1 MMTGNAILD
10 YRWVGCSLSEKS
22 FVVVFLN
29 IINYLVLKR
38 TTITHLI
45 TVILQS
51 KTRILFSLYNHTII
65 EHLTNCFVLN

>member
-1 MMTGNAILD
+1 M
-10 YRWVGCSLSEKS
+10 WVGCSLSEKT

-29 IINYLVLKR
+29 KINYLVLKR

-45 TVILQS
+45 TVISQS

-65 EHLTNCFVLN
+65 EHLTDCFVLN

>member
-29 IINYLVLKR
+29 KINYLVLKR
-38 TTITHLI
+38 TTISHLM
-45 TVILQS
+45 
-51 KTRILFSLYNHTII
+51 LFRNQKQELCFHCTII
-65 EHLTNCFVLN
+65 Q